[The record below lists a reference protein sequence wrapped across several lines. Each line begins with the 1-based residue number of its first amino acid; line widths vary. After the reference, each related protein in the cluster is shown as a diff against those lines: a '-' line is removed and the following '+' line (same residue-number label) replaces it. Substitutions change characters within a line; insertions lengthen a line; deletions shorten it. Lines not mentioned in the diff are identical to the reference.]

1 MTAMAFFLAKI
12 DRCHR
17 PGVAAMPFCARRGGL
32 GHSPAASTGVGTRAT
47 ALAIIGS
54 GEAMTPAGS

>member
-1 MTAMAFFLAKI
+1 
-12 DRCHR
+12 
-17 PGVAAMPFCARRGGL
+17 MPFCAPVEGFP
-32 GHSPAASTGVGTRAT
+32 HNPAASVGVGTRAT

>member
-12 DRCHR
+12 DHATV
-17 PGVAAMPFCARRGGL
+17 PGLQPCRFAPAVEGF

>member
-1 MTAMAFFLAKI
+1 MTAMALFLAKI

-17 PGVAAMPFCARRGGL
+17 PGLQPCRFAPVVEGF